1 VESGIAADVSQHSD
15 VGSMQQLGSIEGV
28 SKGEGKSR
36 NNRLMCS
43 RITVEDG
50 SSNRTELRTNM

>member
-1 VESGIAADVSQHSD
+1 MESGIAADVSQHSD

-28 SKGEGKSR
+28 SKGE
-36 NNRLMCS
+36 MCS

-50 SSNRTELRTNM
+50 SSNRTELRTIM

>member
-1 VESGIAADVSQHSD
+1 
-15 VGSMQQLGSIEGV
+15 MQQLGSIEGV

-50 SSNRTELRTNM
+50 SSNRTELRTIM